1 MNGNDK
7 HQQECSTQT
16 ESFNCISCREKTD
29 QLSSQTERL
38 YEYESEK
45 THLSKLISCDDI
57 NSEVDVIESVANIV
71 KEASIVRGEVE
82 QLREDGLRMAESV
95 GRQLSERDNAHS
107 ECRESQ
113 VYRDCDGTEGETAY
127 PVF

>member
-1 MNGNDK
+1 MLK
-7 HQQECSTQT
+7 E
-16 ESFNCISCREKTD
+16 
-29 QLSSQTERL
+29 L
-38 YEYESEK
+38 YM
-45 THLSKLISCDDI
+45 
-57 NSEVDVIESVANIV
+57 
-71 KEASIVRGEVE
+71 VRGEVE

-113 VYRDCDGTEGETAY
+113 VYRDCDGTEGEAAY